1 LPIDMPPAK
10 YGRVHEGNAWRR
22 RRAAL
27 GRVAAA
33 PLLVASLV
41 LSGCPVTPVVRGGA
55 AAEAP
60 REPDPGPPE
69 VLNPSLL
76 DRG

>member
-1 LPIDMPPAK
+1 MASQ
-10 YGRVHEGNAWRR
+10 R

-27 GRVAAA
+27 GRLAAA
-33 PLLVASLV
+33 SVFATTLV
-41 LSGCPVTPVVRGGA
+41 LSGCPVTPAVRGGGSSS
-55 AAEAP
+55 EA
-60 REPDPGPPE
+60 RQPDPGPPE